1 MKKTMFVLG
10 AALFLGAC
18 ATPSTEVGVAL
29 FNDTVQPLMVTGN
42 SGATKV
48 GRACAKNYLGLVIT
62 GDMSVEAAKKDGK
75 ITQVTSIDKE
85 VKSYAIYAEVC
96 TVVRGK

>member
-1 MKKTMFVLG
+1 MKKCLFAVG
-10 AALFLGAC
+10 AALLLGAC
-18 ATPSTEVGVAL
+18 ATPNTEVGIAL
-29 FNDTVQPLMVTGN
+29 FNDTVQPMMVTST

-75 ITQVTSIDKE
+75 ITQVTSVDKE
-85 VKSYAIYAEVC
+85 IKGYVIYAEVC
-96 TVVRGK
+96 TVVRGR